1 MMNEHEK
8 AWPMIV
14 GTIKTR
20 RINLVFQLPSI
31 KCARFV
37 WIAWRSHIC
46 TFNFLFVPLHS
57 LYVKRQQQQRRRRQQ
72 MSIRCAVSL
81 ACENGMRLSCLHAKY
96 EAKRV
101 YDKWPIKCIK
111 AISHSFSHRYSGAH
125 TLFFFSLFAFHS
137 DHVWISRKT
146 NGRTKKGHQQNERVY
161 FAKTSQKN
169 TLTHTQTTHKYINA
183 HQKCY
188 AKSKM
193 SRLFQLVMHCLT
205 NIIVISIMIRRRSH
219 YKHTSRES
227 ATCMRLTIAAFFSR
241 WSWSL
246 RYSSHWHSS
255 TVQCLIWKE
264 HECRFVSQTSMEF

>member
-125 TLFFFSLFAFHS
+125 TLFFFLTVCFPQRSCVNFS
-137 DHVWISRKT
+137 
-146 NGRTKKGHQQNERVY
+146 QNERPNKKGAPTKWKSL
-161 FAKTSQKN
+161 FCENIAEKH
-169 TLTHTQTTHKYINA
+169 THTHTDNTQIYKRTP
-183 HQKCY
+183 
-188 AKSKM
+188 KM
-193 SRLFQLVMHCLT
+193 LC
-205 NIIVISIMIRRRSH
+205 
-219 YKHTSRES
+219 K
-227 ATCMRLTIAAFFSR
+227 
-241 WSWSL
+241 
-246 RYSSHWHSS
+246 
-255 TVQCLIWKE
+255 K
-264 HECRFVSQTSMEF
+264 

>member
-46 TFNFLFVPLHS
+46 TFNFFFVPLHS

-125 TLFFFSLFAFHS
+125 TLFFSHCLLSTAIMCEFLAKRTAEQKRGTNKMKEFILRKHR
-137 DHVWISRKT
+137 RKT
-146 NGRTKKGHQQNERVY
+146 H
-161 FAKTSQKN
+161 SH
-169 TLTHTQTTHKYINA
+169 THRQH
-183 HQKCY
+183 
-188 AKSKM
+188 
-193 SRLFQLVMHCLT
+193 T
-205 NIIVISIMIRRRSH
+205 NI
-219 YKHTSRES
+219 
-227 ATCMRLTIAAFFSR
+227 
-241 WSWSL
+241 
-246 RYSSHWHSS
+246 
-255 TVQCLIWKE
+255 
-264 HECRFVSQTSMEF
+264 